1 MTIIFNQSVEVA
13 SPVLIESPYSSEPD
27 EDWSNPVWAPVDF
40 AVSVQPGSVQPGSSQ
55 EGPEERP
62 QVVSGWVLIT
72 PPGTDIPELS
82 EASRVRVGGTLVMN
96 VRGTPARW
104 PDPFHPGVVHH
115 LEAEMEVVSG

>member
-1 MTIIFNQSVEVA
+1 MTIIFNQKLEVA
-13 SPVLIESPYSSEPD
+13 SPRLIESPHASEPV
-27 EDWSNPVWAPVDF
+27 EDWSNPVWTPVDF
-40 AVSVQPGSVQPGSSQ
+40 AVSVQPVSSQ

-62 QVVSGWVLIT
+62 QVVSGWVMIT
-72 PPGTDIPELS
+72 PPGTDIPDLS
-82 EASRVRVGGTLVMN
+82 AASRVRVGGTLVMD